1 MYMHMSALT
10 MMLTEQ
16 RQVGMKGGGG
26 GGREEGRRLGGREG
40 CATPVLLNNRAS
52 GSTTGCLV
60 SQPDCDFAYQ
70 EIILLRQLEW

>member
-26 GGREEGRRLGGREG
+26 GGREEGRDGYVH
-40 CATPVLLNNRAS
+40 A
-52 GSTTGCLV
+52 CLHNV
-60 SQPDCDFAYQ
+60 
-70 EIILLRQLEW
+70 